1 MRTCFVAA
9 FVVSAVCVTYAKD
22 PDPRLATVRKA
33 FIVAVDDL
41 GDDKPVAACFAE
53 RLSKMTPLEV
63 VKTKEEA
70 DVVLRVKAHLPG
82 QSARHALGSMGG
94 RPSADLFAEMPDGTK
109 LWNDGAKLGSGW
121 SWDKGTSIQNNQTTE
136 CAMADEL
143 INTLREAMKKAR
155 DAKR

>member
-1 MRTCFVAA
+1 MRICFVAM
-9 FVVSAVCVTYAKD
+9 FVVFAVCVTYAKG
-22 PDPRLATVRKA
+22 PDPRLATARKA

-41 GDDKPVAACFAE
+41 GDDKPVAACFSE
-53 RLSKMTPLEV
+53 HLSKMTPLEA

-94 RPSADLFAEMPDGTK
+94 RPSADLFAELPDGTK
-109 LWNDGAKLGSGW
+109 LWNDGAKLGSGF

-143 INTLREAMKKAR
+143 INTLRDAMRKAR
-155 DAKR
+155 DAK